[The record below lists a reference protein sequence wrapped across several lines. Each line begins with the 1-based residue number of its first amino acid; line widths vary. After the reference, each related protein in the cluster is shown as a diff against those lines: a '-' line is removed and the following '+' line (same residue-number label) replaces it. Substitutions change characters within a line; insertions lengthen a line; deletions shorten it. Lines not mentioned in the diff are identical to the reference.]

1 VTDSVVYT
9 IGHSTH
15 ELARFLELL
24 RRCDIEAVADV
35 RSSPYSQWMPQ
46 FNREPF
52 GDKLGEAGI
61 QYVFLGDELGARRDE
76 PACYVDGQA
85 RYEKI
90 AELPAF
96 IEGVKRVQQGAAKMR
111 VALMCAEKDP
121 TECHRAVLVG
131 RVLVDKGLSVRH
143 ILSDGAV
150 EEHVALEQRL
160 LAMFGLASN
169 DLFQKAE
176 DMLAQA
182 YERRGRQ
189 IAYKRGMEERSE

>member
-1 VTDSVVYT
+1 VSKPVVYT
-9 IGHSTH
+9 VGHSTH
-15 ELARFLELL
+15 ELTTFLELL
-24 RRCDIEAVADV
+24 AQCEIEAVADV
-35 RSSPYSQWMPQ
+35 RSSPYSQWTPQ
-46 FNREPF
+46 FNREPLS
-52 GDKLGEAGI
+52 DALGEAGI

-96 IEGVKRVQQGAAKMR
+96 IEGVKRVEQGAAKMR

-131 RVLVDKGLSVRH
+131 RVLVDNGLSVRH
-143 ILSDGAV
+143 ILADGAV
-150 EEHVALEQRL
+150 EEHIALEQRL
-160 LAMFGLASN
+160 LTMFGLASN

-176 DMLAQA
+176 DMLTQA

-189 IAYKRGMEERSE
+189 IAFKRGTEEESE